1 MAAAECKRACCQLK
15 QQIEQRQM
23 GAYLE
28 GTKSGLYM
36 QEQCAACARNALF
49 TALSIRAYGK
59 GVRLPNF
66 GIIHIMHSTNKM
78 AN

>member
-1 MAAAECKRACCQLK
+1 MCAAGLQSPAWIHRLFNSSFLGSD
-15 QQIEQRQM
+15 R
-23 GAYLE
+23 
-28 GTKSGLYM
+28 LYM